1 MPLPPTCTSP
11 RDAWS
16 LHAAAGDDKGLYL
29 LLHMQVLYT
38 AVRTPGA
45 ATLGDAHGGGNVVE
59 TLVQYLVALVVAA
72 HMVHMVPLMKHTGQ
86 HMVIGD
92 IAAQSTVLAFLFT
105 IKEFFA
111 LSMSNR

>member
-1 MPLPPTCTSP
+1 MVVTRRCGGRQGVILAP
-11 RDAWS
+11 AY
-16 LHAAAGDDKGLYL
+16 AGALYGS
-29 LLHMQVLYT
+29 
-38 AVRTPGA
+38 TPGA

-72 HMVHMVPLMKHTGQ
+72 HMVHMVPLMKRMGQ

-111 LSMSNR
+111 LSMSNS

>member
-1 MPLPPTCTSP
+1 
-11 RDAWS
+11 
-16 LHAAAGDDKGLYL
+16 
-29 LLHMQVLYT
+29 MQGV
-38 AVRTPGA
+38 GHG
-45 ATLGDAHGGGNVVE
+45 GDAHGGGNVVE
-59 TLVQYLVALVVAA
+59 TLVQYLVALVVV
-72 HMVHMVPLMKHTGQ
+72 HMVLMVPLMKHMGQ